1 MINSEEPN
9 PEPSRSAM
17 ESDIY
22 TETQKKTAMIFY
34 IAIVISCIMTIAGL
48 VYTIADFIMTE
59 GKLTLFLSLNIGYQ
73 IAIVGGLFAGLFL
86 IVILFLGLYKKGTQV
101 ILKIIFKKIV
111 VEEKYRHRKDV
122 QIGAGGLL
130 LSVIA
135 IILGLAISIIYEVLI
150 GSSDATSPTIANL
163 LSTFSQGQVLLF
175 ISIIVFSFVGL
186 CIFMLYFWNNGYYL
200 ILKLIG
206 GLEEEKK

>member
-9 PEPSRSAM
+9 PEPSRSPM
-17 ESDIY
+17 KKDIY
-22 TETQKKTAMIFY
+22 TETQKKVAMIFY

-48 VYTIADFIMTE
+48 VYTIADLIMAE
-59 GKLTLFLSLNIGYQ
+59 GKLTLFLSFNIGYQ
-73 IAIVGGLFAGLFL
+73 IAIVGGLLAGLFL
-86 IVILFLGLYKKGTQV
+86 IVILFLGLYKKGTQA

-111 VEEKYRHRKDV
+111 VEEKYRHRIDV

-186 CIFMLYFWNNGYYL
+186 SIFIVYFWNNGYYL
-200 ILKLIG
+200 ILKLVG